1 MLVLQ
6 HVIVGTNSIRWET
19 MSNKQAILMKL
30 NEIEATIKD
39 IKDLLEQGSASESSE
54 APAEEGEAAE
64 ESSASDVTR
73 IQCPNCGSLK
83 IISQV
88 DKSKVIY
95 YHQGAPIY
103 AKKGVCSQ
111 CGTEIAL

>member
-1 MLVLQ
+1 M
-6 HVIVGTNSIRWET
+6 
-19 MSNKQAILMKL
+19 NKQAILIKL
-30 NEIEATIKD
+30 NEIESTIKD
-39 IKDLLEQGSASESSE
+39 IRDMLEQGSTSEG
-54 APAEEGEAAE
+54 GEAGAEAGAEGSEE
-64 ESSASDVTR
+64 ESSGAASAR

-103 AKKGVCSQ
+103 AKKGVCGN

>member
-1 MLVLQ
+1 
-6 HVIVGTNSIRWET
+6 

-39 IKDLLEQGSASESSE
+39 IRDLLEQGSAPEASE
-54 APAEEGEAAE
+54 APAEGGEVAE
-64 ESSASDVTR
+64 ESSGVEAAR

-83 IISQV
+83 IIPHV

>member
-1 MLVLQ
+1 
-6 HVIVGTNSIRWET
+6 
-19 MSNKQAILMKL
+19 MKL
-30 NEIEATIKD
+30 NEIEQSIKD
-39 IKDLLEQGSASESSE
+39 IRDMLESASASEASE
-54 APAEEGEAAE
+54 APAEGEEAAAAE

-83 IISQV
+83 IINQV

-111 CGTEIAL
+111 CGTEIPL

>member
-1 MLVLQ
+1 M
-6 HVIVGTNSIRWET
+6 
-19 MSNKQAILMKL
+19 NKQAILIKL

-39 IKDLLEQGSASESSE
+39 IREMLEQGSAPEGAEAGVEAGAEGSE
-54 APAEEGEAAE
+54 EEDSG
-64 ESSASDVTR
+64 SAVTR

-103 AKKGVCSQ
+103 AKKGVCGQ
-111 CGTEIAL
+111 CGTEIEL

>member
-1 MLVLQ
+1 MN
-6 HVIVGTNSIRWET
+6 I
-19 MSNKQAILMKL
+19 MNKQAILIKL
-30 NEIEATIKD
+30 NEIESTIKD
-39 IKDLLEQGSASESSE
+39 IRDMLEQGSAPEGDDAGAE
-54 APAEEGEAAE
+54 AGAETGAEAEDAG
-64 ESSASDVTR
+64 SAVTR

-83 IISQV
+83 IISQA

>member
-1 MLVLQ
+1 M
-6 HVIVGTNSIRWET
+6 
-19 MSNKQAILMKL
+19 NKQAILIKL

-39 IKDLLEQGSASESSE
+39 IRDMLEQGSASEGGEAGSE
-54 APAEEGEAAE
+54 ASAEAGADGEEAGTA
-64 ESSASDVTR
+64 VTR

>member
-1 MLVLQ
+1 M
-6 HVIVGTNSIRWET
+6 VGNHGVWWEKT
-19 MSNKQAILMKL
+19 MSNKNAILMKL

-39 IKDLLEQGSASESSE
+39 IKELLEQGSAPEASE
-54 APAEEGEAAE
+54 APAEGGEAAE
-64 ESSASDVTR
+64 ETGGADVTR

-83 IISQV
+83 IISQT